1 MGKNMDDIN
10 GLDLNYFVSTAIA
23 EVFETMLSID
33 LKELDSDCRVE
44 MEGNTITG
52 TVSFAGKI
60 MGNFN
65 FVSTEKCARMLTVAM
80 LGMEEN
86 EIEGQEE
93 INDVIGE
100 LSNMIG
106 GDIKSR
112 FCDSGFETQLSI
124 PSITSGSD
132 YKIQTRDFA
141 KKERY
146 IFEHKEHKII
156 VEIFIKPGG

>member
-1 MGKNMDDIN
+1 MDNIN
-10 GLDLNYFVSTAIA
+10 GLDLNFFVTTAIA

-33 LKELDSDCRVE
+33 LKELDSGTQVE
-44 MEGNTITG
+44 MDGNIITG
-52 TVSFAGKI
+52 NVSFTGKI

-65 FVSTEKCARMLTVAM
+65 FILANKCARVLTTAM
-80 LGMEEN
+80 LGMEED

-100 LSNMIG
+100 LSNMVG

-112 FCDSGFETQLSI
+112 FCDSGFECQLTT
-124 PSITSGSD
+124 PSIISGTN

-141 KKERY
+141 RHERY

-156 VEIFIKPGG
+156 VEIFIKPCN